1 MRALDLLR
9 RIAERVTSEE
19 LVLQE
24 PSGDADAV
32 VAPAVTVALLK
43 RTGSEIVDEAAQLES
58 LVAGLPESE
67 IRVTPA
73 SVRVGAAAQLADG
86 ILDVRTVLLAASVLP
101 VDEGWRALASALRT
115 SDAHEFWSETTVAD
129 VLGRFR
135 GAKPAV
141 AGRLLHEAQI
151 DPSAL
156 WPSLPAASV
165 ARLAGLLE
173 RANGPA
179 SQ

>member
-24 PSGDADAV
+24 PSGDAKAV
-32 VAPAVTVALLK
+32 VAPAATVALLK

-86 ILDVRTVLLAASVLP
+86 TLDVRTVLLAASVLP
-101 VDEGWRALASALRT
+101 VEEGWRALATALRT
-115 SDAHEFWSETTVAD
+115 TDAHEFWSETTVAD

-135 GAKPAV
+135 GTTGEGVDRVLTQAEIE
-141 AGRLLHEAQI
+141 R
-151 DPSAL
+151 SAL
-156 WPSLPAASV
+156 WPDLSAHMV
-165 ARLAGLLE
+165 ARLAEVLE
-173 RANGPA
+173 AAA
-179 SQ
+179 STRRR